1 MVISLSGEFFGV
13 IRNVAL
19 GLLGALI
26 ERPRTKFWI
35 ESVSDLEREW
45 VRFRGVGF
53 SAGASVPAHAKL
65 EEAMIRVTSDECYS
79 K

>member
-45 VRFRGVGF
+45 VRFKGTTF
-53 SAGASVPAHAKL
+53 SGGASVPAQAKL
-65 EEAMIRVTSDECYS
+65 EETRIRVIFDECNHE
-79 K
+79 

>member
-1 MVISLSGEFFGV
+1 MVMSLSGEFFGV

-45 VRFRGVGF
+45 VRFKGTTF
-53 SAGASVPAHAKL
+53 SGGASVPAQAKL
-65 EEAMIRVTSDECYS
+65 EETRIRVIFDECNHE
-79 K
+79 